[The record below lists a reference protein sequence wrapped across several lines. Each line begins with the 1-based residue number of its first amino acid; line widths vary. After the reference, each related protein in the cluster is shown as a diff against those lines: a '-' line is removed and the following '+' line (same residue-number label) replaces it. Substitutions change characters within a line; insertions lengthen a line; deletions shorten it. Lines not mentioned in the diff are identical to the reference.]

1 MTDKEYALAF
11 PTLEEHGC
19 NSGQPGMT
27 LREYAA
33 IKLRVPDSGTDWLN
47 DMIRKS
53 QRNEIAAR
61 AMQAFAMDQA
71 LVGEAETAQDWYNN
85 IVDASLATADA
96 MIAAQELK

>member
-11 PTLEEHGC
+11 PTLEGHGC